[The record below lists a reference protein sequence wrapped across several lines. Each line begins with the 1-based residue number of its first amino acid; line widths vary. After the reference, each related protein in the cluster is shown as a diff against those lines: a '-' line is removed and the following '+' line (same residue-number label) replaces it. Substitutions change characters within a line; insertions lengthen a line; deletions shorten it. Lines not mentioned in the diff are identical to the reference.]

1 MTGLGTWVK
10 LGVRR
15 TARYVML
22 RRMPRVAAVRLRS
35 AAPAPRTTPQRETRP
50 PPSGPKPSAAPRRR
64 RSFGG
69 LLLRLGIIAL
79 IWGSL
84 ALAAI
89 LIFFTYDMPRA
100 DAALDHQRRP
110 SVTLQTTEGGPLATQ
125 GDLYGETLRLRDMPA
140 HLPAALLAIE
150 DRRFRQHFGLD
161 VVGLVRAAYANWN
174 AGDVVQGGSTLTQQ
188 LAKNLFLTP
197 ARSTRRKVQEALMAL
212 WLEHRFSKDQLL
224 EIYLNRIYLG
234 GGAYGV
240 DAAARLYFG
249 VSARRLTLPQSA
261 ILAGLPQAPS
271 RYSPRANPDGAM
283 ARARDVLD
291 AMLATGAITAEQLSQ
306 ANDAMVIP
314 PRPSRNGGWFADWI
328 FEDIPSG
335 FPGSADLVIRTTLDP
350 RWQNAV
356 ETRLAGLLDQ
366 AGREARVG
374 QGAVVVLD
382 ANTGAVRAMAG
393 GRDFRRSP
401 FNRAANARRQP
412 GSTFKAL
419 VYLAAL
425 EHGASPFDQVSDM
438 PLTLGRWS
446 PSNGHWRARG
456 TITLDEAFAH
466 SVNTAAVRVMQ
477 LGGGA
482 RGVADV
488 AARLGVAGRFPRD
501 ASLALGTGEVTL
513 IDLAAGYAAMVNGGR
528 RVTPYGMQRVEAE
541 GRAIPPPRDA
551 PAQVITSEAA
561 ERMRN
566 MMVSVVRNGTGRAA
580 AIPGL
585 VTGGKTGTTQDYCD
599 AWFMGFVQLPSGPL
613 VIGVWLGNDDNTGM
627 DDVRG
632 GTLPARLFREIIE
645 AARAP

>member
-1 MTGLGTWVK
+1 
-10 LGVRR
+10 
-15 TARYVML
+15 
-22 RRMPRVAAVRLRS
+22 MPRAAAARLRPT
-35 AAPAPRTTPQRETRP
+35 APAARPSPRVEPRSPPRGPQPAGRASAP
-50 PPSGPKPSAAPRRR
+50 PKRR
-64 RSFGG
+64 RSLGG
-69 LLLRLGIIAL
+69 LLLRLSVILA
-79 IWGSL
+79 IWGAI
-84 ALAAI
+84 ALAAV
-89 LIFFTYDMPRA
+89 LLWFTHDMPRA

-125 GDLYGETLRLRDMPA
+125 GDLYGETLRLRDLPA

-150 DRRFRQHFGLD
+150 DRRFHQHFGLD
-161 VVGLVRAAYANWN
+161 VFGLARAAYANWN

-197 ARSTRRKVQEALMAL
+197 ARSTRRKVQEALMAI
-212 WLEHRFSKDQLL
+212 WLENRFTKDQLL
-224 EIYLNRIYLG
+224 EIYLNRVYLG

-283 ARARDVLD
+283 ARARDVLA
-291 AMLATGAITAEQLSQ
+291 AMVATGAITAEQMERAALEM
-306 ANDAMVIP
+306 AIP

-328 FEDIPSG
+328 FEDIPRA

-356 ETRLAGLLDQ
+356 ETRLGALLDQ

-382 ANTGAVRAMAG
+382 AQSGAVRAMAG

-412 GSTFKAL
+412 GSTFKAM

-438 PLTLGRWS
+438 PLAMGRWS
-446 PSNGHWRARG
+446 PSNGHWRSRG
-456 TITLDEAFAH
+456 SITLDEAFAH

-477 LGGGA
+477 MGGGP
-482 RGVADV
+482 RGVAEV
-488 AARLGVAGRFPRD
+488 ATRLGIQGRFPRD
-501 ASLALGTGEVTL
+501 GSIALGTGEVTL
-513 IDLAAGYAAMVNGGR
+513 IDLAAGYAALVNGGR

-541 GRAIPPPRDA
+541 GRAIPAPRA
-551 PAQVITSEAA
+551 EPAQVISSEAA

-566 MMVSVVRNGTGRAA
+566 MMVSVVRSGTGRAA

-585 VTGGKTGTTQDYCD
+585 VIGGKTGTTQDYRD

-632 GTLPARLFREIIE
+632 GTLPARLFREVIE